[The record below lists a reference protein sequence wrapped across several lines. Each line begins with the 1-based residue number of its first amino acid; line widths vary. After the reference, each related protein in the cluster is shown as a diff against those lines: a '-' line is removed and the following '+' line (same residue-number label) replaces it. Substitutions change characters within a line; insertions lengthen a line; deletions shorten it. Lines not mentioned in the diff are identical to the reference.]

1 MSASFSLIF
10 CPLAAKADVTAP
22 QGDMCKQDKP
32 KAVIAIKEYDNN
44 FLNEFLNKY
53 LRKSLCQTWD
63 KIKKQ
68 INYKMEIIT
77 F

>member
-44 FLNEFLNKY
+44 FLNEFLNNFLNKVLFSY
-53 LRKSLCQTWD
+53 GNLTYYSHRFK
-63 KIKKQ
+63 
-68 INYKMEIIT
+68 
-77 F
+77 

>member
-53 LRKSLCQTWD
+53 LNKVLLCIPIFLSISFIFLW
-63 KIKKQ
+63 
-68 INYKMEIIT
+68 
-77 F
+77 